1 MATLARNW
9 WLLVVRGA
17 AAILFGILTVVWPGA
32 SLASLVL
39 LFGIYSLVEGLT
51 SLVLA
56 FMRAEGRTGVWIL
69 HALVG
74 IGAGILTFSY
84 PGITAVSLY
93 TIIAAWAVVTGVIE
107 LVVASQLR
115 GAGRG
120 AGRVLFAG
128 VVSILFGALLV
139 ALPAAGVVA
148 LVSIIATLAILSGI
162 AWVSFGLR
170 LHQLA

>member
-1 MATLARNW
+1 
-9 WLLVVRGA
+9 VVRGA
-17 AAILFGILTVVWPGA
+17 AAILFGILTLVWPGA

-51 SLVLA
+51 SLALA
-56 FMRAEGRTGVWIL
+56 FVHAEGRTGVWIL

-74 IGAGILTFSY
+74 LGAGILTFSY

-107 LVVASQLR
+107 LVVASRLR
-115 GAGRG
+115 SAGRG
-120 AGRVLFAG
+120 AAGRVLFAG
-128 VVSILFGALLV
+128 IVSILFGALLV
-139 ALPAAGVVA
+139 ALPGAGVVA

-162 AWVSFGLR
+162 AWMSFGLR